1 MIKIRVIEKTFITY
15 GQMYKRYIINLNDMD
30 YISEDIRHLIS
41 IKRKDKASDYNSKK
55 SISVYLIETH
65 MQDNGD
71 YGFDGED
78 EYWESSYVEE
88 ESYIPIRF
96 DPITGEEIQVSI
108 VRSEN
113 IQEQCNEYKKEY
125 DEVIKK
131 RHKLN
136 DFNYMED
143 VLKKFEDLFNDEYV
157 SNKEFQ
163 NNLNEDKG
171 EANVK

>member
-1 MIKIRVIEKTFITY
+1 MIKIRVIEKTFRIY
-15 GQMYKRYIINLNDMD
+15 GQMYKRYIINCDDMN
-30 YISEDIRHLIS
+30 YISEDIRHMIS

-65 MQDNGD
+65 MQDNGE
-71 YGFDGED
+71 YEFDCED
-78 EYWESSYVEE
+78 EDWQSSYVEE
-88 ESYIPIRF
+88 ESYIPIQF
-96 DPITGEEIQVSI
+96 DPISGEEIQVSI

-143 VLKKFEDLFNDEYV
+143 VLKKFEDLFNDKYV